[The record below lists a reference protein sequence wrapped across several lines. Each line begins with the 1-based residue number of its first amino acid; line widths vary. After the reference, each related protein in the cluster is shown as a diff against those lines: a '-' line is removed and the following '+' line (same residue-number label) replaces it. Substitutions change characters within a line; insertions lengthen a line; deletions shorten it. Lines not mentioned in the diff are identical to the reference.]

1 MCSSWRPALGE
12 RAEERCSM
20 QEEDDV
26 RMERGCRDIGNSE
39 ANLSLR

>member
-1 MCSSWRPALGE
+1 MCSSWRFALGE
-12 RAEERCSM
+12 KAEERCST

-26 RMERGCRDIGNSE
+26 RMERGCGDIGDSE